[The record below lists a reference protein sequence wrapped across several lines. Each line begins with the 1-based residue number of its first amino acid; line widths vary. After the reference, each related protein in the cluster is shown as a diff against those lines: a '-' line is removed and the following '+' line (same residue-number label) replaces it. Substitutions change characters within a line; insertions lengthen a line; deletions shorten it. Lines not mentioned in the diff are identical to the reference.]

1 MIECRYD
8 FKKLNSKKYLDFIIG
23 CIAKLYNVIVFLATK
38 I

>member
-8 FKKLNSKKYLDFIIG
+8 FKKLNSKKCLDFING
-23 CIAKLYNVIVFLATK
+23 CIAKLYNIIIFLATK